1 MWIYLERDEILQ
13 VLEALQA
20 NGKTQI
26 ASVVEERLR
35 QEAQDVII
43 DSRYQN
49 AAKSIYQVDGELEF
63 DPSAVISKGEDA
75 GAYVM
80 GWQWVADEELLG
92 ASDHQLE
99 AVDN

>member
-13 VLEALQA
+13 IMQVLQ
-20 NGKTQI
+20 NSGKTQI
-26 ASVVEERLR
+26 AGAIQERLR
-35 QEAQDVII
+35 QENRDAMV
-43 DSRYQN
+43 DSRYRD

-63 DPSAVISKGEDA
+63 DPSAVVSKGEDA

-80 GWQWVADEELLG
+80 GWQWVADEELAG
-92 ASDHQLE
+92 VSDRQLQ